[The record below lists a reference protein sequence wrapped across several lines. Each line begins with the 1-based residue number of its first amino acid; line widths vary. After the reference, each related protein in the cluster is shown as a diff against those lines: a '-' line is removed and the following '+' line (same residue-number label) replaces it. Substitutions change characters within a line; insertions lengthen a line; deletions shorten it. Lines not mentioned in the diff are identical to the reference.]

1 MIKVKDNRNGNE
13 CRLNE
18 IEVGDFF
25 MVNNILYRRCWWD
38 IHSFN
43 SIKYEDDCLVCM
55 RMDDG
60 ELVVLRYDH
69 WVELIPDRQIEL
81 SVED

>member
-1 MIKVKDNRNGNE
+1 MIKVHDNRKGNE
-13 CRLNE
+13 CQLNKTV
-18 IEVGDFF
+18 VGDFF

-38 IHSFN
+38 INSFN
-43 SIKYEDDCLVCM
+43 EITYEDACLVCM

-60 ELVVLRYDH
+60 ELVVLRHDQ
-69 WVELIPDRQIEL
+69 WVELIPNRQIEL